1 MFFWIIKVWLMASK
15 EVVGISISSTAIM
28 PELVMEGDAVTQLVP
43 VVTVVINET
52 ETEQTK
58 TVIETFTSE
67 INEEMEALDEIETAI
82 EELDNH
88 HR

>member
-1 MFFWIIKVWLMASK
+1 MASK

>member
-1 MFFWIIKVWLMASK
+1 MASK

-52 ETEQTK
+52 KTEQTK